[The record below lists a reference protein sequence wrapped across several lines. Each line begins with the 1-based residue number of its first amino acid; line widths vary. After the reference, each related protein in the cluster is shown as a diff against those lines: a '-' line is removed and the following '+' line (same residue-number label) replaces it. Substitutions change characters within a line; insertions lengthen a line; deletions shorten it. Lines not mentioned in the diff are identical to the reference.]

1 MPHRTIEL
9 LLVEDNPGDI
19 RLAQETLKDYK
30 LQNTLHVVHD
40 GEQAMAF
47 LRRQGKYAA
56 APTPD
61 MMLLDLNL
69 PRMDGFELLD
79 EMHSDP
85 ALKDIPVVILT
96 SSKHDRHMLQRH
108 KIPTDCYIVKPLTVE
123 RYLEAVRCFPH
134 LGVSIVRIASA

>member
-1 MPHRTIEL
+1 MPGRTIEL

-30 LQNTLHVVHD
+30 LQNALHVAND
-40 GEQAMAF
+40 GEQALAF
-47 LRRQGKYAA
+47 LRKAGHYTY

-61 MMLLDLNL
+61 MVLLDLNL
-69 PRMDGFELLD
+69 PKMDGFELMD
-79 EMHSDP
+79 EMQ
-85 ALKDIPVVILT
+85 KDQLLQSIPVVILT
-96 SSKHDRHMLQRH
+96 SSKLDRQMLQRYR
-108 KIPTDCYIVKPLTVE
+108 IPTDCYIMKPLTVD